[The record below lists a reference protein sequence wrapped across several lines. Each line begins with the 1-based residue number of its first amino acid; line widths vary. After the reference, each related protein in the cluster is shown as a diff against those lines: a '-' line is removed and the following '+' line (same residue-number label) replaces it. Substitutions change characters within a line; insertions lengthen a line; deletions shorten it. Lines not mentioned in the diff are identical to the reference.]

1 MNPKTLMAMVL
12 PAMALAAAA
21 DELPDPTRPPAAL
34 HSAPAASAPSD
45 TLRLQSV
52 LLGKGRTPAAVISG
66 ELVLLG
72 GQVRGAR
79 LVRITE
85 RHAVLKGPL
94 GETVLALLPAA
105 AAAATGRL
113 PAPPESIR

>member
-1 MNPKTLMAMVL
+1 M
-12 PAMALAAAA
+12 LAAMLCATSMAA
-21 DELPDPTRPPAAL
+21 FANELPDPTRPPAAL
-34 HSAPAASAPSD
+34 HAAPSASAPGD

-52 LLGKGRTPAAVISG
+52 LLGTGRTPAAVISG

-105 AAAATGRL
+105 AAAATSRL